1 MWEHIAIK
9 QCLREAVNETFP
21 EHLQQTRIPSGS
33 RVSVP
38 TAGPE
43 MAKPQVAVTPV
54 AMSKLSVKAPEFY
67 PSGYN
72 PNFNQNLAVSV
83 NLLFLAYCNLLLC
96 LLDIF
101 KATFA

>member
-1 MWEHIAIK
+1 M
-9 QCLREAVNETFP
+9 
-21 EHLQQTRIPSGS
+21 S
-33 RVSVP
+33 
-38 TAGPE
+38 
-43 MAKPQVAVTPV
+43 KPQVAVTPV

-83 NLLFLAYCNLLLC
+83 NLLLAYSNFLLC
-96 LLDIF
+96 FLEIF